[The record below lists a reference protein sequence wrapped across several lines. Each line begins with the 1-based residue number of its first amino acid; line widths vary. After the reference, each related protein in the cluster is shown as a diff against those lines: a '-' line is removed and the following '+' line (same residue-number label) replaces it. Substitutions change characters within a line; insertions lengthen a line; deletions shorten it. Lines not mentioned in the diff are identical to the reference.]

1 MKICVTITT
10 RGNYGKLKSV
20 MDCINADPDLEL
32 QVIAGGEA
40 VLPKYGNIIKDL
52 KPDRIIPYIV
62 DGETPL
68 TMAKSSGLALI
79 EFATA
84 FSDLAPDVVLVVG
97 DRFDTLAIVMAATY
111 SNVPVAH
118 IEGGEVSGSIDESIR
133 HAITKMSHIH
143 FPATD
148 DAALR
153 IIEMGEDPESVYMV
167 GATSLDVTRD
177 IDYTDLEEYNHLEK
191 ISGVGGRIAIH
202 DDYIVVLYHPVTTEC
217 DEAHNQVEELC
228 KAVLRCD
235 YQTIWIWPHSDAGSD
250 GVSKAIREF
259 REKIPYNYPIRFF
272 KSLPLEMY
280 LSLLKESVCLVGN
293 SSSGIREA
301 SFLGVPVVNIG
312 SRQDDRERAENVID
326 VLCTDRDIS
335 DGIFK
340 QYEHGHYSSDYTY
353 GDGNSGR
360 QIVDILKNKKI
371 AIQKRYCG
379 TRTVSTPTD
388 C

>member
-10 RGNYGKLKSV
+10 RGNYSKLKSV

-111 SNVPVAH
+111 SNIPVAH

-371 AIQKRYCG
+371 AIQKRYCN
-379 TRTVSTPTD
+379 
-388 C
+388 